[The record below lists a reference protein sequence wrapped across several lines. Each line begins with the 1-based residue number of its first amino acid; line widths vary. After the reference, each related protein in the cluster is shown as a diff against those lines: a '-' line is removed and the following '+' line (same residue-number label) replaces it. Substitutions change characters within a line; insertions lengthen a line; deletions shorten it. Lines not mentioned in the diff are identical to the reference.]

1 LTQLKMK
8 WNLGTL
14 DVSRQELAGRCS
26 RSFEKVNN
34 AKIRQA
40 VLLLLITATL
50 TALPVR
56 AKSQSIS
63 LNDST
68 TDAGSRSS
76 GKLDLS
82 YVDPTPRTLVN
93 HYLFDAIGPY
103 AFVGTAFIAGLDQ
116 ATNTPPEWKQGF
128 GGYAE
133 RFGSDFGMSVVG
145 TTTRYGLSAVFRE
158 DTSYHRCGCSGLAPR
173 LRHAVIS
180 TLTGRRRGDGHRVF
194 SVPAL
199 IAPYAGATAAVYG
212 WYPDRFSA
220 KDAFRMGNYSLLES
234 IGANIGLEFFYGGPH
249 SLLSHIHFRNAHPT
263 PDLVPNQG
271 VPGGVTAN

>member
-1 LTQLKMK
+1 M
-8 WNLGTL
+8 
-14 DVSRQELAGRCS
+14 
-26 RSFEKVNN
+26 
-34 AKIRQA
+34 
-40 VLLLLITATL
+40 LLLLVTAAL
-50 TALPVR
+50 TALQVR

-63 LNDST
+63 SLGDST
-68 TDAGSRSS
+68 TDAESRTS
-76 GKLDLS
+76 GKLDLA
-82 YVDPTPRTLVN
+82 YVDPTPRTVVN
-93 HYLFDAIGPY
+93 HYLFDAFGPY

-128 GGYAE
+128 RGYAH
-133 RFGSDFGMSVVG
+133 RFGSDFGIAVVG

-158 DTSYHRCGCSGLAPR
+158 DASYHRCGCSGLAPR
-173 LRHAVIS
+173 LRHAVFS
-180 TLTGRRRGDGHRVF
+180 TLTGRRRGDGHRAF

-199 IAPYAGATAAVYG
+199 VAPYAGATVGVYG
-212 WYPDRFSA
+212 RYPDRFSA

-271 VPGGVTAN
+271 VPGGVAPN